1 MQKQFTSLTPAAF
14 VLPAV
19 MAFSLALYG
28 CQTTQGEARPDSSA
42 KADGTQVA
50 ASAAPADAMPKISG
64 PKRTISVGKFDAI
77 GAFTAKYG
85 NWDIGGG
92 LSAMMTT
99 ALIESGQFI
108 VVERANL
115 QQVLSEQELKAS
127 RLANPNTGPTQGKII
142 GVQHLVYG
150 SVTEFG
156 AEDKGG
162 GFSVG
167 GAGGGIGNLISGA
180 LSTQSASGNVTIDVR
195 LVDTTTGQVI
205 ETHTIN
211 QPIES
216 SGFDVSLG
224 YRGINMGT
232 NQFDKTPLGVASR
245 AVISRAVRR
254 IASDVRGTPWTGRVV
269 EFDGDHLYI
278 NAGARAGIKN
288 GDKFMIERVVKRLTD
303 PTTSEV
309 LSIRKK
315 PLGVLQ
321 VTGVENKISYGTFQP
336 LEMEPPQRGDLV
348 AIMY

>member
-1 MQKQFTSLTPAAF
+1 
-14 VLPAV
+14 
-19 MAFSLALYG
+19 
-28 CQTTQGEARPDSSA
+28 
-42 KADGTQVA
+42 
-50 ASAAPADAMPKISG
+50 MPKISG

-115 QQVLSEQELKAS
+115 QQVLSEQELKTS
-127 RLANPNTGPTQGKII
+127 RLTNPNTGPTHGKII

-156 AEDKGG
+156 AEDKGS
-162 GFSVG
+162 GFSIG
-167 GAGGGIGNLISGA
+167 GSGGGIGNLISGA

-211 QPIES
+211 QPISS

-254 IASDVRGTPWTGRVV
+254 ITSDVRGTPWTGRVV
-269 EFDGDHLYI
+269 EFDGDYLYI
-278 NAGARAGIKN
+278 NAGSRAGIKS

-321 VTGVENKISYGTFQP
+321 VTGVENKISMAPSSPWKWSRPGAATWLP
-336 LEMEPPQRGDLV
+336 
-348 AIMY
+348 

>member
-1 MQKQFTSLTPAAF
+1 
-14 VLPAV
+14 
-19 MAFSLALYG
+19 
-28 CQTTQGEARPDSSA
+28 
-42 KADGTQVA
+42 
-50 ASAAPADAMPKISG
+50 MPKISG

-115 QQVLSEQELKAS
+115 QQVLSEQELKTS
-127 RLANPNTGPTQGKII
+127 RLTNPNTGPTHGKII

-156 AEDKGG
+156 AEDKGS
-162 GFSVG
+162 GFSIG
-167 GAGGGIGNLISGA
+167 GSGGGIGNLISGA

-211 QPIES
+211 QPISS

-232 NQFDKTPLGVASR
+232 NQFDKTPWAWLPERSF
-245 AVISRAVRR
+245 
-254 IASDVRGTPWTGRVV
+254 RGRCGGSPLTCGAPPGPAGSSSSTAIIFTSTP
-269 EFDGDHLYI
+269 
-278 NAGARAGIKN
+278 A
-288 GDKFMIERVVKRLTD
+288 
-303 PTTSEV
+303 P
-309 LSIRKK
+309 
-315 PLGVLQ
+315 
-321 VTGVENKISYGTFQP
+321 
-336 LEMEPPQRGDLV
+336 EP
-348 AIMY
+348 A